1 VKICDRPL
9 LSHKTFLPT
18 MQEGKLNW
26 VRIWLQPPSAPA
38 EKAPPQGS
46 DPYADFA
53 ALLDYQDKN
62 DGLLPPPRNT
72 RPAPPS
78 PVGPRPVEAVKPR
91 VISRAGSRL
100 SALSDIKVPTPRPVR
115 KAGWGGNEAP
125 SYKGNEEPNYKGY
138 EDSSYKSG
146 MPSGGVTEYKL
157 GDSSA
162 VQVSSQLDFPVRL
175 KQHKVPKKGGG
186 AKKTEEA
193 SESVPVQIE
202 NRAPETE
209 VEQRGALGL
218 AALQAG
224 GLGSAKPPGV
234 KREEPEKSFLP
245 GRGREYTVGEV
256 DSDVSVVSASSFPVR
271 TKSHREPKGGYSMGA
286 DVGGKVKVPPKKVRK
301 RVPTYQEL
309 VSGAAK
315 IVDTSLPV
323 PAGQVQAAAKFDKVS
338 GKEELTPPDDV
349 RPSDDISGPR
359 VYSLGEDEGAFSVE
373 PAENIPV
380 RLKAL
385 KAEKTA
391 GSADNSKEKPGKV
404 AQKVPGFKLPAEVR
418 ESGALKKNK
427 PKAGKEKD
435 VGFRPVT
442 AKAPDLSGGLFAAA
456 KQFLT
461 SRGLGSGDAGAEA
474 IAQTK
479 QLRETLGERVTS
491 AQAVVID
498 EVLSLIEAK
507 MLAEAQGALIVPV
520 MEGKVKLKGK
530 KERAQVVARFPKW
543 KEGYEKVCID
553 ADYALRQLDGLAVE
567 LGRSERSEEDQRS
580 RRKER
585 GGGPVGGVRKEVSA
599 ASTANLAEK
608 EETMKAA
615 ESKPSAVQSSAVEKE
630 KMQSRRTEAEQ
641 PAELKEALPEPAVVS
656 PSRKEPRPSSSRTLV
671 EGGASVRSGENAAEV
686 GSSSGSPAKETRA
699 RGEVAAKSDGTS
711 LEAASS
717 ADLEMDD
724 GEADD
729 EPPNW
734 EDDPEV
740 SFHHPRLTLN

>member
-1 VKICDRPL
+1 
-9 LSHKTFLPT
+9 
-18 MQEGKLNW
+18 MQERKLKW
-26 VRIWLQPPSAPA
+26 VRIWLQPPGAPA
-38 EKAPPQGS
+38 EKAAPQGS

-62 DGLLPPPRNT
+62 DGLLPPSRNT

-78 PVGPRPVEAVKPR
+78 PVAPRPVEAVKPR

-125 SYKGNEEPNYKGY
+125 SYKGYEEPNYKGY
-138 EDSSYKSG
+138 EDSSYMSG

-157 GDSSA
+157 GNSSA
-162 VQVSSQLDFPVRL
+162 VQVSSQSDFPVRL
-175 KQHKVPKKGGG
+175 KQHKVPKKGGA

-193 SESVPVQIE
+193 SESEPVQVE
-202 NRAPETE
+202 NRAPETDID
-209 VEQRGALGL
+209 QRSAVGL
-218 AALQAG
+218 AALQAE

-234 KREEPEKSFLP
+234 KREEAEMSFLP
-245 GRGREYTVGEV
+245 GRGREYTVGED

-286 DVGGKVKVPPKKVRK
+286 DVGGEVKVPPKKVRK

-323 PAGQVQAAAKFDKVS
+323 PAAQIQAAAQFDKVS

-373 PAENIPV
+373 PAESIPV

-435 VGFRPVT
+435 VGFWPVT
-442 AKAPDLSGGLFAAA
+442 AKAPDASGGLFAAA

-461 SRGLGSGDAGAEA
+461 SRGLGSSDAGAEA

-479 QLRETLGERVTS
+479 QLREMLGERVTS
-491 AQAVVID
+491 AQAEVID
-498 EVLSLIEAK
+498 EVLSLIETK

-530 KERAQVVARFPKW
+530 KERAQVIARFPKW

-553 ADYALRQLDGLAVE
+553 ADYSLRQLDGLAVE
-567 LGRSERSEEDQRS
+567 LGRSERSGEEQRS

-585 GGGPVGGVRKEVSA
+585 GSGSVAGVSA
-599 ASTANLAEK
+599 ASTAKLAEK
-608 EETMKAA
+608 EDTLKGA
-615 ESKPSAVQSSAVEKE
+615 ESKPSAVPSEKV
-630 KMQSRRTEAEQ
+630 KMQSRRTEAEK
-641 PAELKEALPEPAVVS
+641 PAELTEALPEPAVVS
-656 PSRKEPRPSSSRTLV
+656 PSREDPLSPSSRTLV

-686 GSSSGSPAKETRA
+686 GSRSGSPAPA
-699 RGEVAAKSDGTS
+699 AQALGGVATKGGGP
-711 LEAASS
+711 LQEAASS
-717 ADLEMDD
+717 AEDDLEMDD

-740 SFHHPRLTLN
+740 SFHHPWLVAS